1 MTIWDSLKKILKS
14 EAADVGTELGKA
26 RDKFD
31 EALTRKEE
39 EMAATPKERMDMILD
54 DIQDSDDK
62 FEAIRDKAEGK
73 TSAATAEAEVAE
85 TVRGSQPSDD
95 EPPLPAATAEVVEAA
110 DPKAAEPAVSEVA
123 EVSPVEAETVASD
136 STAEISDAIAGGPG
150 VDGPSVDEMVQQ
162 RVERDSRRAAAD
174 AKFAE
179 QKERAGDIL
188 DELRG
193 ELGIDDPTDS
203 NN

>member
-31 EALTRKEE
+31 QALTRKEE
-39 EMAATPKERMDMILD
+39 EMAATPKERMDMILG
-54 DIQDSDDK
+54 DIEDSDEK
-62 FEAIRDKAEGK
+62 LQAIQDKAEGK

-85 TVRGSQPSDD
+85 TVRATKD
-95 EPPLPAATAEVVEAA
+95 PLPAATAEVVEAETGTTDDA
-110 DPKAAEPAVSEVA
+110 PASTEVEPESDGTAA
-123 EVSPVEAETVASD
+123 
-136 STAEISDAIAGGPG
+136 STDEISSAIAGD
-150 VDGPSVDEMVQQ
+150 DGPSVDEMVAQ

-174 AKFAE
+174 AKFEE

-193 ELGIDDPTDS
+193 ELGIDE
-203 NN
+203 